1 MNKFSTSFFI
11 QHHFFLQKNRDSTR
25 PEHCLLMVISII
37 EEEEAV
43 AL

>member
-1 MNKFSTSFFI
+1 M
-11 QHHFFLQKNRDSTR
+11 HHFFLQKKQRFY
-25 PEHCLLMVISII
+25 PAEHCLLKVISII